1 MKTRLKKSLALT
13 MLGIGLALTSA
24 TQADLAIVVNH
35 DYSGSSIT
43 LDQVR
48 DLYHGKSKTLPNG
61 ERAKVVDQPSGSNSR
76 EQFLARVLEQN
87 ESELNRNWS
96 KLIFSGKGRPPEV
109 LESADAVKRWITLNP
124 EGIGYI
130 DSKDVDGTVKV
141 LLKVRQ

>member
-1 MKTRLKKSLALT
+1 MKKLFTPPLALT
-13 MLGIGLALTSA
+13 ALCLSLGLVSA
-24 TQADLAIVVNH
+24 AHADLAIVANK

-43 LDQVR
+43 IEVVR

-61 ERAKVVDQPSGSNSR
+61 EYAKVVDQPSGSDSR
-76 EQFLARVLEQN
+76 DQFLAGVLEQS
-87 ESELNRNWS
+87 ESELNRYWS

-130 DSKDVDGTVKV
+130 DSKDVDRTVKV